1 MGTETASRRFKGI
14 DAWEDAEILDALLES
29 QLAAVAAVRPALPA
43 LAASAADAA
52 PRLRRGGR
60 LVYAGAGTSGRVA
73 AQDGSELFP
82 TFGHPQDK
90 LAYLIA
96 GGATALSRPVENAE
110 DDAEAGRDEAAALR
124 LGPDDVVI
132 GVAASGGTP
141 YTRAVLQEAARA
153 GALTIAVASNPGA
166 PIFGDAAHAVLLATG
181 EEPIAGS
188 TRLKAGTAQ
197 KVALNLFSTLVMTRL
212 GHVYDGLMVDMQ
224 PTNAKLNVRSVR
236 MLRSIVPVDEATARS
251 ALEAAG
257 QNVKLAALVALGDS
271 AEEGRRRLDAADGD
285 LRRAMAAKQDS

>member
-1 MGTETASRRFKGI
+1 MGTETASHRFRGI
-14 DAWEDAEILDALLES
+14 DTWEDAEILDALFES
-29 QLAAVAAVRPALPA
+29 QLSAVAAVRAALPA
-43 LAASAADAA
+43 LAAAAADAA

-82 TFGHPQDK
+82 TFGHPQER
-90 LAYLIA
+90 LVYLIA

-110 DDAEAGRDEAAALR
+110 DDADAGRAEAEALG
-124 LGPDDVVI
+124 LTADDVVI

-141 YTRAVLQEAARA
+141 YTRAVLQAAARA
-153 GALTIAVASNPGA
+153 GAMTMAVASNPGA
-166 PIFGDAAHAVLLATG
+166 PIFGDAVHAILVATG

-197 KVALNLFSTLVMTRL
+197 KVVLNLFSTLVMTRL

-236 MLRSIVPVDEATARS
+236 MLRSIVPVDEDAARA

-257 QNVKLAALVALGDS
+257 QNVKLAVLLALGDS
-271 AEEGRRRLDAADGD
+271 AEDGRRRLADADGD
-285 LRRAMAAKQDS
+285 LRRAMAARNDE